1 MNLRIKEE
9 FMMKLKGKVAI
20 VTGASSGMGKD
31 IAYFYAKEGAKVLA
45 VARRIDRLNALAEDA
60 KELEGEILPF
70 AADMSDKNQ
79 IERMIDEAIKVFGT
93 LDILVNNA
101 GIMDDFSPASDVKD
115 DMWDKVMNVN
125 LNAPFYA
132 IRKAVNHFIEKG
144 NGIIINVASIG
155 GLYGARAGAA
165 YTASKHGLVGLTK
178 NTAFMYAKQNIRCNA
193 ICPGG
198 IETEIGTGDY
208 MKNLNQKGMAL
219 ATAGAGAN
227 PRMGKG
233 SEIATVAVFLASED
247 SAYVNGQCIS
257 VDGGFTAY

>member
-1 MNLRIKEE
+1 
-9 FMMKLKGKVAI
+9 MMKLKGKVAI

-31 IAYFYAKEGAKVLA
+31 IAYYYAKEGAKVLA

-79 IERMIDEAIKVFGT
+79 IERMIDEAIRVFGT

-101 GIMDDFSPASDVKD
+101 GIMDDFSPAGDVKD

-132 IRKAVNHFIEKG
+132 IRKAVNHFIGKG
-144 NGIIINVASIG
+144 SGIIINVASIG

-257 VDGGFTAY
+257 VTCF